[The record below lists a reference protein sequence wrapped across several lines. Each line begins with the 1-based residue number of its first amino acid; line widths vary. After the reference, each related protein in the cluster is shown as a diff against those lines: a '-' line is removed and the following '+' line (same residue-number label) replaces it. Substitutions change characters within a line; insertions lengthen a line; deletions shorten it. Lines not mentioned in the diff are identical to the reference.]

1 MYSIG
6 LYIYQVDMYTLG
18 LVVSVRR
25 SFDASRGGKKELKS
39 SRDKNARH
47 EPYWGGGR
55 GEKRLLCDPAGSEL
69 RLDGREKR
77 RAKIIN
83 GIFFVCFFR
92 TTPKSLGAHEQQT
105 HVSGTSYLELVWDHF
120 CSIFNSTYVHTH
132 MWCYSIAR
140 RLPRVGLTSACGS
153 AHARNGRGCIFILIV
168 YR

>member
-83 GIFFVCFFR
+83 GIFFVFLEPRQSRLAPMNSRPTF
-92 TTPKSLGAHEQQT
+92 LGQAT
-105 HVSGTSYLELVWDHF
+105 WNWCGI
-120 CSIFNSTYVHTH
+120 IFAV
-132 MWCYSIAR
+132 
-140 RLPRVGLTSACGS
+140 
-153 AHARNGRGCIFILIV
+153 FLIV
-168 YR
+168 RTYIRICDVIVLQGGFPASG